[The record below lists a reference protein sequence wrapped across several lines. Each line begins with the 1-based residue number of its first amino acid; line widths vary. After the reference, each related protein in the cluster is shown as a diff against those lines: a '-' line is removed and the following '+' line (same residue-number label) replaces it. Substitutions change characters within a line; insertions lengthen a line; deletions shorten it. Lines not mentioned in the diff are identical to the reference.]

1 VTGRIV
7 GKHHVDKQSFT
18 NHKTIYLSIQ
28 NNCCMNIKLRLTMM
42 SFLQFFVWGAWL
54 ITIATYF
61 FNSPMAAGENAGAK
75 FGAIFSTLAISSL
88 FMPAL
93 TGIIA
98 DKWMDAE
105 KLYGILHILYG
116 LVLFYVPQVHDADTL
131 YYVIFAAMICYMPT
145 ISLSNSIAYTI
156 LKREGY
162 DVVKVFPPIRVWGTI
177 GFIVAMWITNLSGSK
192 INANQFIIGGVAAIA
207 LGIFSFTLPKCPPQ
221 KSISKNAGLAA
232 QLGLQAFKLFANYK
246 MALFFLFSML
256 LGGALQL
263 TNMYGDTFL
272 DDFKNNPLYGP
283 DSFVV
288 KYSTIIMSIS
298 QISET
303 VFILTIPFFLKRFG
317 IKNVMLFSMLAW
329 VLRFG
334 LFSYG
339 NPAEGLWMIVLSC
352 IVYGMAFDFFNISG
366 SLFVE
371 TTTDPRIRS
380 SAQGLFMM
388 MTNGVG
394 AYLGSK
400 ISGFVIDKYYT
411 SGEGAKDWHGIWLS
425 FAGYALVVAILF
437 VILFKHKHDPKAVEA
452 AVHH

>member
-1 VTGRIV
+1 
-7 GKHHVDKQSFT
+7 
-18 NHKTIYLSIQ
+18 
-28 NNCCMNIKLRLTMM
+28 MM

-61 FNSPMAAGENAGAK
+61 FSSDLSKIENPGEK

-98 DKWMDAE
+98 DKWMNAE

-116 LVLFYVPQVHDADTL
+116 LVLFYVPQVTDADTL

-156 LKREGY
+156 LKREGF

-192 INANQFIIGGVAAIA
+192 ANANQFIIGGVAAII

-221 KSISKNAGLAA
+221 KMISKGAGLVE
-232 QLGLQAFKLFANYK
+232 QLGLQAFRLFGTYK
-246 MALFFLFSML
+246 IALFFIFSML

-272 DDFKNNPLYGP
+272 DDFKNNPDYGP

-303 VFILTIPFFLKRFG
+303 LFILTIPFFLKRFG
-317 IKNVMLFSMLAW
+317 IKTVMLFSMLAW

-339 NPAEGLWMIVLSC
+339 NPEDGLWMIILSC

-366 SLFVE
+366 SLFIE
-371 TTTDPRIRS
+371 TTTDARIRS
-380 SAQGLFMM
+380 SAQGIFMM

-394 AYLGSK
+394 ALLGSL
-400 ISGFVIDKYYT
+400 ISGWAIDRFYT
-411 SGEGAKDWHGIWLS
+411 SEGGEKDWHDIWQA
-425 FAGYALVVAILF
+425 FAIYALIVALF
-437 VILFKHKHDPKAVEA
+437 FLVLFKHKHDRRAMEA